1 MAKNHDRVKIGVSV
15 LIGLILL
22 GLFTYTVY
30 FFWFQ
35 ARHEINEF
43 IATDT
48 TRLTEILQRVDNQ
61 CEIMS
66 FDQEK
71 SYINFLNVGCF
82 EGSEVGPMNLAYP
95 KKWEGPYL
103 KDNPTLQGFYYYVL
117 KNKNGYYV
125 VPGDGVKLSN
135 GKVLGKDIV
144 ISSVTNIEELLKNE
158 PGLWFNTTPLI
169 TKLTLKRAMKSHLL
183 RRALVQT
190 VS

>member
-1 MAKNHDRVKIGVSV
+1 MVQQHDRVKVWVSV
-15 LIGLILL
+15 LVGL
-22 GLFTYTVY
+22 GLVGLFGYTVY

-35 ARHEINEF
+35 GKHEINEF
-43 IATDT
+43 IAADT
-48 TRLTEILQRVDNQ
+48 SHLTEMLQQIDQQ

-95 KKWEGPYL
+95 QKWEGPYL

-144 ISSVTNIEELLKNE
+144 IAAETDIEQLLKRE

-169 TKLTLKRAMKSHLL
+169 TKLTLKRAMKSLLL
-183 RRALVQT
+183 RQKIASMV
-190 VS
+190 

>member
-1 MAKNHDRVKIGVSV
+1 MVVNHDRVKVWVSV
-15 LIGLILL
+15 LIGLVLVALL
-22 GLFTYTVY
+22 GYTAY

-35 ARHEINEF
+35 SKHEINEF

-48 TRLTEILQRVDNQ
+48 SHLTEILQEIDQR

-95 KKWEGPYL
+95 QKWEGPYL

-117 KNKNGYYV
+117 KNKKGYYI
-125 VPGDGVKLSN
+125 VPGDGIKLTN

-144 ISSVTNIEELLKNE
+144 ITVDTDIETLLKNE

-169 TKLTLKRAMKSHLL
+169 TKLTLKRAMKG
-183 RRALVQT
+183 AFIKQKIANMV
-190 VS
+190 